1 MSITLIILYGIALLL
16 IFFYSALQLSLAI
29 SYLKTK
35 HERDTRKRPDFDYD
49 NLPAVTVQLPVYNEL
64 YVVER
69 LIETVSQF
77 DYPRDKFEIQVLDD
91 STDETVDVIAKKV
104 AEVKARGIDI
114 VHIHRTNRK
123 GFKAGALEEAQVIA
137 KGEFI
142 AIFDADFLPNPN
154 FLLETIPYF
163 NSDDI
168 GVVQTRWSHIN
179 KKFSLLTELQAFGL
193 NAHFSIE
200 QGGRNAAGHYIN
212 FNGTG
217 GVWRKTTI
225 NDAGGWEH
233 DTLTEDLDLSYRAQ
247 MKGWRFV
254 YLEHVTAPAEL
265 PVTMTALKNQQFRWT
280 KGGAECFRKMSG
292 RLFTTKGLK
301 INDRVHGLAHLF
313 NSSVF
318 VFIWATALLSLPVL
332 YIKVQTPEYNN
343 ILMVGSFFILSTIFL
358 AFYYWTSYKDKT
370 RNKFDSFIKFIGRF
384 LQFLTVSMGMSLHNT
399 IAVIEGYMGIKS
411 SFVRTPKFNIAS
423 GNKDWKTNKYVEKK
437 INLVT
442 LLEGVMSIIF
452 LSAVVYGIAK
462 GEYGLVPFH
471 TMLFLGFGL
480 VFLFTIGQLDWMN
493 KEYADDEII
502 DATA

>member
-123 GFKAGALEEAQVIA
+123 GFKAGAFEEAQVIA

-493 KEYADDEII
+493 KEYADD
-502 DATA
+502 

>member
-1 MSITLIILYGIALLL
+1 
-16 IFFYSALQLSLAI
+16 
-29 SYLKTK
+29 
-35 HERDTRKRPDFDYD
+35 
-49 NLPAVTVQLPVYNEL
+49 
-64 YVVER
+64 
-69 LIETVSQF
+69 
-77 DYPRDKFEIQVLDD
+77 
-91 STDETVDVIAKKV
+91 
-104 AEVKARGIDI
+104 
-114 VHIHRTNRK
+114 
-123 GFKAGALEEAQVIA
+123 
-137 KGEFI
+137 
-142 AIFDADFLPNPN
+142 
-154 FLLETIPYF
+154 
-163 NSDDI
+163 
-168 GVVQTRWSHIN
+168 
-179 KKFSLLTELQAFGL
+179 
-193 NAHFSIE
+193 
-200 QGGRNAAGHYIN
+200 
-212 FNGTG
+212 
-217 GVWRKTTI
+217 
-225 NDAGGWEH
+225 
-233 DTLTEDLDLSYRAQ
+233 
-247 MKGWRFV
+247 
-254 YLEHVTAPAEL
+254 
-265 PVTMTALKNQQFRWT
+265 MTALKNQQFRWT

-493 KEYADDEII
+493 KEYADD
-502 DATA
+502 